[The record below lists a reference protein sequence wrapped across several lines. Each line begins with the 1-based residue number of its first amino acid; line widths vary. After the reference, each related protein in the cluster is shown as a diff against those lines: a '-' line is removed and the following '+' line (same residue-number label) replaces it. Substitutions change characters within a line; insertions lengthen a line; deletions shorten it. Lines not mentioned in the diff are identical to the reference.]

1 MSNMIIQSLVVG
13 AIQTNVYFIMNKET
27 KELLIVDP
35 ADEAGRIAEKVR
47 EMQGTPKAV
56 LLTHGHYDHF
66 GAADALRKEFGI
78 DVYCE
83 EHEQQVLSD
92 PSVNTSPMHGLSAVL
107 KADRYLTDGQQI
119 ELAGFEIHVLRTP
132 GHTTGSCCFYFPK
145 DGVLFSGDTLFCE
158 SYGRTDF
165 PTGNS
170 REMTESIHRLLR
182 ELPEDTA
189 VYPGHAL
196 NTSIAWEKRYNPL
209 AF

>member
-27 KELLIVDP
+27 RELLIVDP
-35 ADEAGRIAEKVR
+35 ADQADRIADKVR
-47 EMQGTPKAV
+47 EMQGVPKAV

-66 GAADALRKEFGI
+66 GAADALRREFGI
-78 DVYCE
+78 EIYCE

-92 PSVNTSPMHGLSAVL
+92 PAINTSPMHGLSAVL
-107 KADRYLTDGQQI
+107 KADRYLTDGQKLD
-119 ELAGFEIHVLRTP
+119 LAGFDIRVLRTP
-132 GHTTGSCCFYFPK
+132 GHTTGSCCFYFPE

-170 REMTESIHRLLR
+170 REMTESIRRLLR
-182 ELPEDTA
+182 ELPENTA